1 MMDFREVLSYSDL
14 YDLGFSGL
22 PWTYNNNQR
31 GTRNVRVRLDRGVAN
46 SDWMLMW
53 PITNVIHHTSP
64 QSDHKALLVKVRSGS
79 ETLHQ
84 HRIFRYQIMWEREE
98 TLSSVV
104 EKEWQRKNP
113 GSDLGALAERLQVVT
128 KDLKAWSRSNFWQ
141 ITKQLEELCDEVVSL
156 ERNDPIRNWDT
167 ILTTKKKLDELLY
180 REEMMWL
187 QPSRV
192 NLLKDGDRNTKY
204 FHQRARWRARKNR
217 IKKLKKQDGNWMSDQ
232 EEMQNMATDYFAN
245 LFMEDASVNPQGVV
259 NLFSLIITKEMNYGL
274 IKPYSAEEIS
284 DTLFQIGPLKA
295 PGPDGFP
302 AHFFQRSWP
311 VMKEDIIRATQEFF
325 ETGIMKE
332 GVNDTCL
339 VLIPKVPFSETLK
352 DFRPISLCNVIYK
365 VVSKCIVNRLS
376 LCWMVLSRQTKVLL
390 SRGDS
395 SQTMH

>member
-156 ERNDPIRNWDT
+156 ERDDPIRNWDT

-325 ETGIMKE
+325 ET
-332 GVNDTCL
+332 
-339 VLIPKVPFSETLK
+339 
-352 DFRPISLCNVIYK
+352 
-365 VVSKCIVNRLS
+365 
-376 LCWMVLSRQTKVLL
+376 
-390 SRGDS
+390 
-395 SQTMH
+395 

>member
-1 MMDFREVLSYSDL
+1 
-14 YDLGFSGL
+14 
-22 PWTYNNNQR
+22 
-31 GTRNVRVRLDRGVAN
+31 
-46 SDWMLMW
+46 
-53 PITNVIHHTSP
+53 
-64 QSDHKALLVKVRSGS
+64 
-79 ETLHQ
+79 
-84 HRIFRYQIMWEREE
+84 
-98 TLSSVV
+98 
-104 EKEWQRKNP
+104 
-113 GSDLGALAERLQVVT
+113 
-128 KDLKAWSRSNFWQ
+128 
-141 ITKQLEELCDEVVSL
+141 
-156 ERNDPIRNWDT
+156 
-167 ILTTKKKLDELLY
+167 
-180 REEMMWL
+180 
-187 QPSRV
+187 
-192 NLLKDGDRNTKY
+192 
-204 FHQRARWRARKNR
+204 
-217 IKKLKKQDGNWMSDQ
+217 MSDQ